1 MGRVENSFGKTLRG
15 IFYTINPIKK
25 KIIKTYCIVH
35 KFINMQA
42 IDVLYNEG
50 FKDEAAFYKKN
61 IKALNE
67 GVTWAD
73 QDFKSSNHFYH
84 VNKEKGLFGFS
95 NLLLELK
102 KYYGRATSYY
112 KEGDIYRSM
121 FFLGVC
127 CHMIQDATVP
137 QHTDNRL
144 LKDHRKFEQWIIS
157 KLLLDFSFTAKDGM
171 IQYNNLEDYVKNNS
185 AFARATINKYGAL
198 TNLEEKYYKVSVEI
212 IREAEKTTSGLLK
225 RFYMENIS

>member
-1 MGRVENSFGKTLRG
+1 MGRVESSFGKTVRLL
-15 IFYTINPIKK
+15 FYTVNPIKK

-50 FKDEAAFYKKN
+50 NKEEAAYYKKY
-61 IKALNE
+61 IKAINE

-84 VNKEKGLFGFS
+84 LNKEKGLYGFS
-95 NLLLELK
+95 NLLFELK
-102 KYYGRATSYY
+102 KYYEKATCYF

-137 QHTDNRL
+137 QHTDNKL

-171 IQYNNLEDYVKNNS
+171 KQYENLEDYIKNNT
-185 AFARATINKYGAL
+185 AFARAAINKYGAL
-198 TNLEEKYYKVSVEI
+198 TNLEDRYYKISVEI
-212 IREAEKTTSGLLK
+212 INEAERTTSGLLNK
-225 RFYMENIS
+225 FYLENIS

>member
-1 MGRVENSFGKTLRG
+1 MGVVEKSFGKTVRG
-15 IFYTINPIKK
+15 VFYTLNPIKK

-50 FKDEAAFYKKN
+50 LKEEAAFYKKY

-84 VNKEKGLFGFS
+84 VNKERGLFGFS

-137 QHTDNRL
+137 QHTDNKL

-157 KLLLDFSFTAKDGM
+157 KLLLDFSFTAKEGM
-171 IQYNNLEDYVKNNS
+171 IQYDNLEDYVKNNA

-198 TNLEEKYYKVSVEI
+198 PDLEEKYYKVSVDI
-212 IREAEKTTSGLLK
+212 IKEAEKTTSGLLK
-225 RFYMENIS
+225 RFYMENI